1 MPTHIVAQ
9 GDCTGSIA
17 DAYGF
22 SWETVWNHPK
32 NEALRAK
39 RKEPNVLF
47 PGDEIF
53 VPEVQI
59 RKESRPTG
67 KRHKFVK
74 KVAEAKLSLR
84 LLDNDQPR
92 ANVPYTLV
100 VDGKTIA
107 GVTDGDGFVK
117 QVIPSGAQHGRLSV
131 GAGTTKEIYE
141 FQFGTVDPI
150 ETEEGVRGRL
160 VNLGFAADNLA
171 DAISAFQLK
180 EELSIT
186 GEADAATR
194 ARLQDR
200 FGQ

>member
-1 MPTHIVAQ
+1 MPMHTVAQ
-9 GDCTGSIA
+9 GECTGSIA
-17 DAYGF
+17 AAHGF
-22 SWETVWNHPK
+22 SWETVWNHPQ
-32 NEALRAK
+32 NEALRQK
-39 RKEPNVLF
+39 RKDPNVLY

-53 VPEVQI
+53 VPPVEL

-67 KRHKFVK
+67 KRHSFVK
-74 KVAEAKLSLR
+74 KVTEAKLSVR
-84 LLDNDQPR
+84 LLDQDKPR

-100 VDGKTIA
+100 VDGISMS

-117 QVIPSGAQHGRLSV
+117 HVIPSHAQQGRLSV
-131 GAGTTKEIYE
+131 GAGTTKDVYE

-160 VNLGFAADNLA
+160 MNLGFGTDNLG
-171 DAISAFQLK
+171 DAISAFQQK
-180 EELSIT
+180 EELSVT

-194 ARLQDR
+194 ARLQER